1 MTVVMS
7 MMVGSLSRTLI
18 MPEERRISRRQRY
31 KLSEMVMNRLSLLP
45 ESNKILIVCLLYS
58 FSHPGTNHI
67 DLYIEWMGLTD
78 VKRNAIEVRK
88 RRALDRLRE
97 LLGGKRPDYHD
108 IYVSLRRSYDNAD
121 DTSDTMPNLPEDGM
135 LGYNGMRKR
144 MSSIKSPI
152 PRRISKG
159 LPTTSSTA
167 VRTIRNK
174 AWSEA

>member
-1 MTVVMS
+1 MS

-45 ESNKILIVCLLYS
+45 ESNKILIDCLSYS
-58 FSHPGTNHI
+58 FSHPDTNYI
-67 DLYIEWMGLTD
+67 DLYIEKMGLTD

-88 RRALDRLRE
+88 RRALDRLKE
-97 LLGGKRPDYHD
+97 LLGGRRPDYHD

-121 DTSDTMPNLPEDGM
+121 DTSDTMPYLPEDGM

-144 MSSIKSPI
+144 MSSMKSSYSASDLK
-152 PRRISKG
+152 RIADDIVNRCKDQ
-159 LPTTSSTA
+159 T
-167 VRTIRNK
+167 R
-174 AWSEA
+174 